1 MVDVIGLVDW
11 LENVS
16 HSAQAYTGMEMGFDE
31 AVEEAIS
38 LEGRRFSP
46 MLTARLRDK
55 HVAALI
61 WEAFETGRREAY
73 RRMYERENA

>member
-1 MVDVIGLVDW
+1 MSEGSNTNLKVFPITLGTMTYGNPV
-11 LENVS
+11 
-16 HSAQAYTGMEMGFDE
+16 GFDE

-55 HVAALI
+55 RVAALI

-73 RRMYERENA
+73 RRMYEREEK